1 MWATALSLLWHHPQA
16 KFFFSVVNIETSIVT
31 LSSYYESISNRIES
45 CASRNAAPEGLLFDS
60 NIAFSKV
67 VFPFFICS
75 TRVFVFHCCYS
86 WIVIYC
92 EMAHS
97 PLVSLFGECICYL
110 YCFFN
115 RERDVWVYLQVSS
128 IVFLFL
134 RPSAVIKSALA
145 YSNRHDNG
153 RFEDKH
159 TRLHSEGFLTGTY
172 AGL

>member
-1 MWATALSLLWHHPQA
+1 MSCGRAPFQWQPLLANNPPNLWTWWEKKPFWCRQRHSLSSGTTLRPSFVCQLSISKHP
-16 KFFFSVVNIETSIVT
+16 IVT

-45 CASRNAAPEGLLFDS
+45 CASHNAAPEGLPFDS

-75 TRVFVFHCCYS
+75 TRVLVFHCCYS

-115 RERDVWVYLQVSS
+115 RERDV
-128 IVFLFL
+128 
-134 RPSAVIKSALA
+134 
-145 YSNRHDNG
+145 
-153 RFEDKH
+153 
-159 TRLHSEGFLTGTY
+159 
-172 AGL
+172 